1 MVWPFFWLAD
11 GRPLTQETFV
21 KETQFAL
28 CSGGIEAS
36 SYTGYYFRNG
46 TTMAIAAYG
55 LPDFL
60 IKSLGRWESCAYTL
74 YIHIP

>member
-1 MVWPFFWLAD
+1 MWSFFWFAD

-36 SYTGYYFRNG
+36 GYYFHNG

-60 IKSLGRWESCAYTL
+60 I
-74 YIHIP
+74 